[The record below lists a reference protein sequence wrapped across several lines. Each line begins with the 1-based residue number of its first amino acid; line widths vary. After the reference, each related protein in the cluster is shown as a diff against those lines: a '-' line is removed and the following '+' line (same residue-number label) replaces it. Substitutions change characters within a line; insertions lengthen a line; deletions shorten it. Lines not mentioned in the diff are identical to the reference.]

1 MVHRSQKD
9 PLIDENEHGQMVL
22 AANTDVGVMIICYYL
37 IYYLIYYCYIIVILQ
52 VACLSHE
59 DQQKE
64 QQKYGIFFKDEY
76 NYLQHLKEPSSTQ
89 PVVLDVKDKVYSKD
103 ILFVYIPFLLMV
115 VLSKTC

>member
-1 MVHRSQKD
+1 MLLSHI
-9 PLIDENEHGQMVL
+9 LL
-22 AANTDVGVMIICYYL
+22 L
-37 IYYLIYYCYIIVILQ
+37 YYCYIIVILQ
-52 VACLSHE
+52 VTCLSHE

-103 ILFVYIPFLLMV
+103 ILFVYYSIFACLLHLRLVRVDKLIAMYHH
-115 VLSKTC
+115 LNT